1 MIQGKVLV
9 TGATG
14 DTGRATVNELLAR
27 GHKVRALVHGQDDR
41 SKRLEEPGDRRSASE
56 RRLNTSFI
64 LSGRGEEIPSIGK

>member
-27 GHKVRALVHGQDDR
+27 GHKVRALADGQDDG
-41 SKRLEEPGDRRSASE
+41 SGLWMVWPKCTSAY
-56 RRLNTSFI
+56 
-64 LSGRGEEIPSIGK
+64 GESWWRTCPPCS